1 VIDMSVLEDILDEIV
16 SSGGTNIVIT
26 AISDD
31 LYEISYT
38 DSNGNT
44 ITDRY
49 QVSINDDGSEEWVKV
64 S

>member
-1 VIDMSVLEDILDEIV
+1 MSVLEDILDEIV